1 MFATLPDALRLFVVV
16 PVFAWA
22 ALQDVRTRRLP
33 NRLWPPLYAFGA
45 RYC

>member
-1 MFATLPDALRLFVVV
+1 MFATLPDALRLFVV
-16 PVFAWA
+16 PVFAWAA

-33 NRLWPPLYAFGA
+33 NRLWPAGCTRSG